1 MADGAE
7 TTTDEVLAGVD
18 LSGKRILVTGASAGL
33 GQEAARALAAHG
45 ATVIMTARD
54 RAKGEAAVAA
64 IWESVPEADLELGL
78 VDLASL
84 ASVRAFTDAFL
95 ADHDRLDALIANAG
109 VMACPFGQTAD
120 GFELQFGTN
129 HLGHFVLVN
138 RLAPALVAGAP
149 SRLVMLSSRG
159 HQMSDVDLDDPGFA
173 RTPYNKW
180 DAYGRS
186 KTANVLFAVG
196 FDGRHAGE
204 GARAFAVHPGT
215 ILTELGRHLESGDIE
230 ELQRRRPGGAAA
242 MVFKTVEAGAA
253 TEVWGATAPELDGRG
268 ALYLE
273 DCHVAEVTHEA
284 GTEGV
289 MDYAVDPARAEALWA
304 RSEELVNERFPPRS

>member
-1 MADGAE
+1 MAYGAD
-7 TTTDEVLAGVD
+7 TTTDEVLDGVD
-18 LSGKRILVTGASAGL
+18 LTGKKILVTGASAGL
-33 GQEAARALAAHG
+33 GQEASRALAAHG

-64 IWESVPEADLELGL
+64 IWESVPEADLELRL

-84 ASVRAFTDAFL
+84 DSVRDFTDGFR
-95 ADHDRLDALIANAG
+95 ADHDRLDGLIGNAG
-109 VMACPFGQTAD
+109 VMACPQATTSD

-138 RLAPALVAGAP
+138 RLAPTLVAGAP

-159 HQMSDVDLDDPGFA
+159 HQLSDVDLDDPGFE

-196 FDGRHAGE
+196 FDRRHANA
-204 GARAFAVHPGT
+204 GARGLAVHPGT
-215 ILTELGRHLESGDIE
+215 ILTELGRHLEANDIE

-242 MVFKTVEAGAA
+242 MHFKSVEAGAA
-253 TEVWGATAPELDGRG
+253 TEVWGATAPELEGRG
-268 ALYLE
+268 SMYLE
-273 DCHVAEVTHEA
+273 DCHVAEVSHQP

-289 MDYAVDPARAEALWA
+289 MDYAVDPARADALWT
-304 RSEELVNERFPPRS
+304 RSEELVGERFS